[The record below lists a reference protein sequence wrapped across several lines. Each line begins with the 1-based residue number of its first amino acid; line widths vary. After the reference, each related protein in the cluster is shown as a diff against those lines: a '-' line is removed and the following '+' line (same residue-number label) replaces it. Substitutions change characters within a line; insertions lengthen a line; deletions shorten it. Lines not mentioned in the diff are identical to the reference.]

1 MPGLKE
7 RAKTLVE
14 LADGASFLFA
24 ERPLSIDEK
33 AAALLGA
40 TAKPVL
46 HGAHAALKEV
56 DGDWT
61 VPARKL
67 RIREFAERQRPEARR
82 GGAAAACRADGKK
95 HLAGRLRRACRAR
108 PR

>member
-24 ERPLSIDEK
+24 TRPLSIDDK

-40 TAKPVL
+40 PPSPFL
-46 HGAHAALKEV
+46 PAHM
-56 DGDWT
+56 
-61 VPARKL
+61 
-67 RIREFAERQRPEARR
+67 RR
-82 GGAAAACRADGKK
+82 
-95 HLAGRLRRACRAR
+95 
-108 PR
+108 